1 MNGFL
6 TKDSNRTGRAGILTN
21 IGQDKDLTVFRI
33 INLAMYRDSL
43 SRELSSRRDKGKG
56 LRLGSR
62 RDSLSRELS
71 SRRDSL
77 SRELSSRRDSLSRE
91 LSSRRDSRSRE
102 LSSRN
107 ALSPEESTKRG
118 REESIK
124 GRAQEAQE

>member
-43 SRELSSRRDKGKG
+43 SRELSSR
-56 LRLGSR
+56 
-62 RDSLSRELS
+62 
-71 SRRDSL
+71 
-77 SRELSSRRDSLSRE
+77 
-91 LSSRRDSRSRE
+91 
-102 LSSRN
+102 N

>member
-71 SRRDSL
+71 SR
-77 SRELSSRRDSLSRE
+77 
-91 LSSRRDSRSRE
+91 
-102 LSSRN
+102 N